1 MRAFYYGVAYLKLA
15 RVSRC
20 SGEITAKP
28 VKSAATIVERQPY
41 FGSARGP
48 SCGMSQVDG
57 WLNRIKD
64 IARDYAQ
71 MPNTHF

>member
-41 FGSARGP
+41 FGSARGL
-48 SCGMSQVDG
+48 SCGVSNVDG
-57 WLNRIKD
+57 SVI
-64 IARDYAQ
+64 
-71 MPNTHF
+71 PNKGQSSQKNANATYTF